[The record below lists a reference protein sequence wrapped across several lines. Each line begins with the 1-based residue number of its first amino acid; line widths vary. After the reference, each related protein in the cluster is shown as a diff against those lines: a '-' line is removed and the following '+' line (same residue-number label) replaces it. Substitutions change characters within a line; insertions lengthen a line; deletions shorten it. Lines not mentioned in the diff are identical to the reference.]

1 MASEK
6 EPFTE
11 ISILSI
17 IDIVKKNLGFELINK
32 GLKISIEI
40 PEDIGFKVQQT
51 LMLEAIQN
59 LVSNAIKFSPTG
71 EVITL
76 RAEKHSSSI
85 SIIVQDNGIGFNP
98 ENAEQ
103 LFNRFA
109 KVGRKGTNNEP
120 STARPIPC

>member
-1 MASEK
+1 
-6 EPFTE
+6 
-11 ISILSI
+11 
-17 IDIVKKNLGFELINK
+17 
-32 GLKISIEI
+32 
-40 PEDIGFKVQQT
+40 
-51 LMLEAIQN
+51 MLEAIQN

-71 EVITL
+71 EVIAL
-76 RAEKHSSSI
+76 RAEKHSTSI